1 MRNMNKQ
8 NKKGF
13 TLVELVVVIAILGI
27 LAGIAI
33 PRFME
38 ANKAARG
45 AKIVAD
51 MRTIESAVNIYY
63 VTHGSYPADK
73 DAPGFANIVNGGTWP
88 TPPIGNFTISHTM
101 GSTGDDPTSGTCTE
115 NTAYTYTIRD
125 EDSLGDTV
133 TLTDTTNLSNCA
145 DTTSPTVIELL
156 TTGSISNPAFDAT
169 VENLSSLMDFYNS
182 LTSSKPYYSY
192 GGNFIYDFIAS
203 DTDRT
208 VSDEFL
214 AAYNIDTGFN
224 DDLRWYADYNRS
236 NDGTVLFLTTPTQ
249 FATPGADNMWSSV
262 LVVTEDGTVYTSNAT
277 SSGKTTFS
285 SIASKVNGDN
295 IPNNGNTSEEIGVR
309 LLENEQFT
317 QQPEKLDI

>member
-156 TTGSISNPAFDAT
+156 TNNSTTSEYTASIS
-169 VENLSSLMDFYNS
+169 SLFSTYNELTNGSGIGITYLNTFLNSGADRSVSEDF
-182 LTSSKPYYSY
+182 LETY
-192 GGNFIYDFIAS
+192 GINTES
-203 DTDRT
+203 N
-208 VSDEFL
+208 E
-214 AAYNIDTGFN
+214 
-224 DDLRWYADYNRS
+224 DLEWYADYNG
-236 NDGTVLFLTTPTQ
+236 NNNGTVLFLTTSEQ
-249 FATPGADNMWSSV
+249 FNSRNWTALAV
-262 LVVTEDGTVYTSNAT
+262 ITEDGTVYTSN
-277 SSGKTTFS
+277 SSYTANGSTYTNFS
-285 SIASKVNGDN
+285 SIRAAVAGDGN
-295 IPNNGNTSEEIGVR
+295 PNNNGSGTDIISTEIGNR
-309 LLENEQFT
+309 LTSNGNFTKETTPLEF
-317 QQPEKLDI
+317 